1 MRKRGEMFML
11 RRAKKGS
18 TLKRILD
25 RIENADDSEISEI
38 INAVVRR
45 YGRVYPDWD
54 VMFLS
59 VRKDPEKRKEDVEG
73 IIRMLRGTECGE

>member
-1 MRKRGEMFML
+1 MRKRGEMLML

-25 RIENADDSEISEI
+25 SIENADDLQIGEI
-38 INAVVRR
+38 INAVIRR
-45 YGRVYPDWD
+45 YGKVRPGWEV
-54 VMFLS
+54 VFLS

-73 IIRMLRGTECGE
+73 IIRMLRRTECEE